1 MVEFIWIGE
10 KLFGPAFVSAHN
22 SLTFSPYIISQ
33 FFFFSLSYLMVSSLF
48 SDSIIGSFILFSQ
61 AFLHLLL
68 ILIIPSPDKSQKHKA
83 TAVSKDK
90 EHAPM

>member
-1 MVEFIWIGE
+1 MVELIWIRE
-10 KLFGPAFVSAHN
+10 KLFGPTFVSANN

-33 FFFFSLSYLMVSSLF
+33 LFFFSLSYLMASLF
-48 SDSIIGSFILFSQ
+48 SDSFICSSSLYSQ

-68 ILIIPSPDKSQKHKA
+68 ILITPSSYKCQKRKA
-83 TAVSKDK
+83 TAVSKAK